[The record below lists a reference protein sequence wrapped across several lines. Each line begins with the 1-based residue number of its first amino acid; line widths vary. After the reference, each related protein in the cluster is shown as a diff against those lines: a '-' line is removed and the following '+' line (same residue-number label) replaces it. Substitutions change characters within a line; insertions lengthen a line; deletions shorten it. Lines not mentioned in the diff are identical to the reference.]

1 MHKVDAF
8 RSFAMLRMTI
18 FDRVFGMTNTT
29 KQKKHP
35 RLSQGRGATL
45 VNFKNRALT
54 HDYENIPISIICKD
68 FYIHN
73 EALNSLRHRS

>member
-1 MHKVDAF
+1 MGIGK
-8 RSFAMLRMTI
+8 
-18 FDRVFGMTNTT
+18 
-29 KQKKHP
+29 KKHP
-35 RLSQGRGATL
+35 RLSQGRGVTL

>member
-1 MHKVDAF
+1 
-8 RSFAMLRMTI
+8 MTI
-18 FDRVFGMTNTT
+18 LIEYFGMTWKYHKT
-29 KQKKHP
+29 KKHP

>member
-1 MHKVDAF
+1 
-8 RSFAMLRMTI
+8 MLRMTI
-18 FDRVFGMTNTT
+18 VDRVFWNDKYHQT
-29 KQKKHP
+29 KKHP
-35 RLSQGRGATL
+35 RLSQGRGVTL